1 MSDGLFAVTQGRL
14 KFIFIPA
21 ESGHL
26 FTVVTC
32 GYKDCKTSARLIGP
46 RDLRQ
51 QRKADGRVGLA
62 ANPHAP
68 PACGSKVIRS
78 HHSTTYFQP
87 LDKLRFGRQFDF
99 TTGANGSI
107 GSQGI
112 KDDYQSLRLPPPRFP
127 MPHPSSTL
135 QGWHKS
141 LIAANSCLYGCF
153 ITLKSP
159 CWDVCH

>member
-1 MSDGLFAVTQGRL
+1 MSNGLFAVTQGT
-14 KFIFIPA
+14 KFISTPA
-21 ESGHL
+21 ESDHL
-26 FTVVTC
+26 FGVVTC
-32 GYKDCKTSARLIGP
+32 DYKDRSTSARLIGP

-127 MPHPSSTL
+127 MPHPSSTS
-135 QGWHKS
+135 QAQAGTS
-141 LIAANSCLYGCF
+141 L
-153 ITLKSP
+153 
-159 CWDVCH
+159 